1 MFVYSSTHVMV
12 VVRVRVVAVPG
23 AVGQGAIV
31 AVWVAWCE
39 KAASAVEQRQAVGEF
54 VMEVMAP
61 LG

>member
-1 MFVYSSTHVMV
+1 MV

-39 KAASAVEQRQAVGEF
+39 QAASAVEQRQAIGEF